1 MDLLKCTK
9 EGCDETRADQD
20 PEATN
25 RHCRKH
31 RAEAQRAYQ
40 ATKLEQQNGKG
51 FGKGVQAMR
60 ELLVDQFSEQG
71 SGRYSGD
78 EVALLIAQCPGPQ
91 PAKD

>member
-1 MDLLKCTK
+1 MEPLTCTK
-9 EGCDETRADQD
+9 DGCQDPRADQD

-60 ELLVDQFSEQG
+60 ELLAEQFGEQG
-71 SGRYSGD
+71 SASFSGY
-78 EVALLIAQCPGPQ
+78 EIAALIAQCPGPM
-91 PAKD
+91 PIKD